1 MSRSVRRAVA
11 RWTAALACVVLPLSG
26 SGARITEAYAI
37 LEKRI
42 AGFGLYGAGEEWKL
56 RWDAAVWAPGTT
68 LTVAVPDDP
77 RWLASSRFR
86 SMEEV
91 REEVS
96 ESLRQWEDIATA
108 DIRWR
113 VGTTIGEEAAAV
125 QIELREGLTR
135 GASVFV
141 SVVRAN
147 EAVIDLCKVRI
158 DPGVLDSQS
167 VRYLLVHELGH
178 CLGLGHPPPHLN
190 DGYFFHPRGYD
201 GPSMWDYDPV
211 MSYGRRAPD
220 IRLMISDRIGASLL
234 RPAPGWLKRT
244 GSVYGTVLGT
254 DPAAGN
260 REDRGASVV
269 LIARVGLDGTPGNAV
284 TRYTNLWGQ
293 FVIEGLTPGN
303 YVLMVAGTQ
312 PDPGHWFVPN
322 IIWETVLL
330 RPVAIRAGERKGPLV
345 LTVHREE
352 DE

>member
-1 MSRSVRRAVA
+1 
-11 RWTAALACVVLPLSG
+11 
-26 SGARITEAYAI
+26 
-37 LEKRI
+37 
-42 AGFGLYGAGEEWKL
+42 
-56 RWDAAVWAPGTT
+56 
-68 LTVAVPDDP
+68 
-77 RWLASSRFR
+77 
-86 SMEEV
+86 
-91 REEVS
+91 
-96 ESLRQWEDIATA
+96 
-108 DIRWR
+108 
-113 VGTTIGEEAAAV
+113 
-125 QIELREGLTR
+125 
-135 GASVFV
+135 
-141 SVVRAN
+141 
-147 EAVIDLCKVRI
+147 
-158 DPGVLDSQS
+158 
-167 VRYLLVHELGH
+167 
-178 CLGLGHPPPHLN
+178 
-190 DGYFFHPRGYD
+190 
-201 GPSMWDYDPV
+201 MWDYDPV
-211 MSYGRRAPD
+211 MAYGRRAPD
-220 IRLMISDRIGASLL
+220 IRLMLSDRIGASLL
-234 RPAPGWLKRT
+234 RPAPGWPKRT